1 MISSKITKRYAK
13 SLIELSIERGQLTD
27 SYNDLVLVN
36 KVCSE
41 NSDFILMLKSPII
54 ATDKKL
60 AIIKSIFSNQLSQ
73 LTLLFI
79 EIIAISESAE
89 NATTAE
95 DASYARPY
103 GLDSSSAAPIAK
115 IS

>member
-79 EIIAISESAE
+79 EIITKKKRES
-89 NATTAE
+89 
-95 DASYARPY
+95 
-103 GLDSSSAAPIAK
+103 LLSSIA
-115 IS
+115 